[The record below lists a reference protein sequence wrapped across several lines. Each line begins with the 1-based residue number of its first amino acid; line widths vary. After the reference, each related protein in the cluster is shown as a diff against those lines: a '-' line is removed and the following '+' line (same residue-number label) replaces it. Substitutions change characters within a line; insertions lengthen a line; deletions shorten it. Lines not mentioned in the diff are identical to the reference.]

1 VIGDDMIRCGHCDAQ
16 QLDGTIFCSECGA
29 SLLNTGA
36 RRETTAA
43 LNKAD
48 SDDAIP
54 LVEEASATIVP
65 APLATTSE
73 KTITLVVIN
82 SGRRIVLEADT
93 QLLIGRK
100 DNARGIY
107 PDIDLG
113 LDGGYDAGVSRR
125 HALIAP
131 NDEGFVLEDLGS
143 ANGTFI
149 NERQLSPNHPTPIVH
164 GDEICLGT
172 LILRFEPGSA

>member
-1 VIGDDMIRCGHCDAQ
+1 MIHCSHCSAQ

-29 SLLNTGA
+29 SLIQNVS

-43 LNKAD
+43 LNKAA
-48 SDDAIP
+48 SDNSVPI
-54 LVEEASATIVP
+54 VEESHSTLVP
-65 APLATTSE
+65 APLPTASD

-82 SGRRIVLEADT
+82 SGRRMVLEADT
-93 QLLIGRK
+93 ELLIGRK
-100 DNARGIY
+100 DNTRGIY

-125 HALIAP
+125 HALITP
-131 NDEGFVLEDLGS
+131 TDDGFVLQDLGS
-143 ANGTFI
+143 ANGTFV
-149 NERQLSPNHPTPIVH
+149 NEHQIPPNQPAPIAH

-172 LILRFEPGSA
+172 LILRFEIGKE